1 MRKRGVFM
9 VPTLASLAGVKA
21 GPAPQ
26 ALRGAIATAHRAG
39 VRLVFG
45 TDGGVLPHGQNAKEF
60 TALVDAG
67 MPVIDAIRSATIGAA
82 RAFALDD
89 HIGAIAAGQNADII
103 AVDGDPLRDVQA
115 LSRVVFV
122 MQKGR
127 INVSPR

>member
-1 MRKRGVFM
+1 VVCSWCLRSRPWLVSKQARRRKHFAARSRQR
-9 VPTLASLAGVKA
+9 T
-21 GPAPQ
+21 APVS
-26 ALRGAIATAHRAG
+26 AWC
-39 VRLVFG
+39 G
-45 TDGGVLPHGQNAKEF
+45 TDGGVLPHGQHTKEF

-89 HIGAIAAGQNADII
+89 HIGAIAAGPNADII

-127 INVSPR
+127 VNVSPR